1 MFGNEENF
9 KITESQ
15 PGYQVCGLL
24 VLSGLVW
31 VMRVCARWVVCSV
44 IVCVCVCVCNRQTE
58 RVCNAWCSYCT
69 LSVYTKKRMSKISSA
84 SRIINRTMKNYK

>member
-44 IVCVCVCVCNRQTE
+44 IVCVCVCVQ
-58 RVCNAWCSYCT
+58 
-69 LSVYTKKRMSKISSA
+69 
-84 SRIINRTMKNYK
+84 